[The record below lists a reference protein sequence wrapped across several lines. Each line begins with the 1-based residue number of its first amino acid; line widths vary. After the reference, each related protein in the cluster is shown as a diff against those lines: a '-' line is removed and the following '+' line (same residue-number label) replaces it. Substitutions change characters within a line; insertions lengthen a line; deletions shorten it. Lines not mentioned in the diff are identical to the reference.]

1 MGTAL
6 NLPTRTPFGLEHGV
20 LTPRYLMDT
29 SICKDLSA
37 LGSCAEMPTGECNV
51 FCLCVFFS
59 FGFCILLDA
68 CYIQPMAV

>member
-29 SICKDLSA
+29 SLCKDLSA
-37 LGSCAEMPTGECNV
+37 LGSYAEMPTGECNV
-51 FCLCVFFS
+51 FCL
-59 FGFCILLDA
+59 
-68 CYIQPMAV
+68 